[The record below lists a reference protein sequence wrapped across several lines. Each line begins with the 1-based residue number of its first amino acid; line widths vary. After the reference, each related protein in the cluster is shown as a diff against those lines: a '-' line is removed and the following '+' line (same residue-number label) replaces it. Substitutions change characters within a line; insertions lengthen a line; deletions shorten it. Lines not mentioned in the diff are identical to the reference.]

1 MLHNPPGER
10 NKQPI
15 LEELQ
20 KYIEP
25 NVDSTMLEVS
35 SGPGLHASFFAGF
48 FPKLLIQTSEF
59 DTGMFSSINA
69 YRQNCKATNIL
80 EPVFI
85 DASQDLSS
93 WESTYQGRSFIDCQN
108 SFDYMLNINMM
119 HISPIGCTK
128 GLFAS
133 ASELLKPGGL
143 LFTYGPYAVDGIIEP
158 ESNVSFDKSLKQR
171 NSTWGIRDI
180 TDLQTFAADNSIEL
194 IAKHDLPAN
203 NKFLVWRKI

>member
-15 LEELQ
+15 LEKLQ
-20 KYIEP
+20 KYIDS
-25 NVDSTMLEVS
+25 NVDSRMLEIS
-35 SGPGLHASFFAGF
+35 SGPGLHASYIAGF

-59 DTGMFSSINA
+59 DTGMFKSIKA
-69 YRQNCKATNIL
+69 YRENCGATNIL

-85 DASQDLSS
+85 DSSQDLDS
-93 WESTYQGRSFIDCQN
+93 WEAKYQGRSFIDCQN
-108 SFDYMLNINMM
+108 SFDYLLNINMI
-119 HISPIGCTK
+119 HVSPIECTE

-133 ASELLKPGGL
+133 ASKLLKPGGL
-143 LFTYGPYAVDGIIEP
+143 LFTYGAYSVNGIIEP
-158 ESNVSFDKSLKQR
+158 ESNVSFNESLKQR

-180 TDLQTFAADNSIEL
+180 ADIQKIASANSIEL

-203 NKFLVWRKI
+203 NKFLVWKKT